1 MADRQSVGFIGVGLM
16 GHGMSK
22 NILEGGY
29 PLTVM
34 GHRNRGPVDDLVS
47 RGAGEA
53 ASAAELAAKVDVLFL
68 CVSNSQVVESL
79 VKGDGGILSG
89 ARSGL
94 IVVDCSTS
102 DPTSTLELQTALAAQ
117 GVTLIDAP
125 LGNTPREAELG
136 QLNAFVGS
144 DDETLEKVRPIIET
158 WAQTIVHVGPVG
170 AGHKAKLI
178 NNFVALSYNAIYA
191 EAFTACRKS
200 GVDVER
206 FRDIVAAG
214 GLNCGLFQ
222 RISNYVVGGDP
233 KAHLFT
239 LTNCY
244 KDIRYFNR
252 LVDDVGMVASVAGS
266 AKDYYAMA
274 MSSGGESDSQH
285 MPMLTDFVYRM
296 NGLEGE

>member
-1 MADRQSVGFIGVGLM
+1 M
-16 GHGMSK
+16 
-22 NILEGGY
+22 
-29 PLTVM
+29 
-34 GHRNRGPVDDLVS
+34 
-47 RGAGEA
+47 
-53 ASAAELAAKVDVLFL
+53 
-68 CVSNSQVVESL
+68 SNSQIVESL
-79 VKGDGGILSG
+79 VTGDHGILSG
-89 ARSGL
+89 ARTGL

-102 DPTSTLELQTALAAQ
+102 DPTSTLSLQADLAAQ

-144 DDETLEKVRPIIET
+144 DEETLEKVRPIIET

-170 AGHKAKLI
+170 SGHKAKLI

-252 LVDDVGMVASVAGS
+252 LVDDVGMVAPVAGS

-274 MSSGGESDSQH
+274 MSSGGDSESQH

-296 NGLEGE
+296 NGLESE